1 MQVQEI
7 QKQDWANWERI
18 YRGNFFN
25 SLSGFKPAILI
36 GTQNAAGIKNLALVS
51 NVVHLGADPALI
63 GYVNRPRAATPHTLA
78 NIEEQGEYTMNLIHP
93 GILAA
98 AHQTSA
104 KYPDD
109 QSEFDATG
117 LTPIF
122 RDGCKAPYVA
132 ESVVQWQMKLVEIIP
147 ITHNNTFFV
156 IGSVERIFL
165 PQHWVETDGFI
176 RLELGETLST
186 LGLDGYYLPQRV
198 ERLPYARPSQ
208 SNPS

>member
-7 QKQDWANWERI
+7 QKQDWGNWERI

-36 GTQNAAGIKNLALVS
+36 GTQSAAGVTNLALVS

-104 KYPDD
+104 KYPDG

-122 RDGCKAPYVA
+122 RDGCTAPYVA

-147 ITHNNTFFV
+147 ITYNNTFFV
-156 IGSVERIFL
+156 IGSVERVFL

-198 ERLPYARPSQ
+198 DRLPYARPSK